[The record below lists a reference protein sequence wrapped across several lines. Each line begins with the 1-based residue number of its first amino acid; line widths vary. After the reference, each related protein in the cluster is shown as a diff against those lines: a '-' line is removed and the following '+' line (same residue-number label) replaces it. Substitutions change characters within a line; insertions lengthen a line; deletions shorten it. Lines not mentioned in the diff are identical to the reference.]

1 MQTRMKNVARVVAA
15 GALVAVVG
23 GQALAANVVA
33 PSTSQ
38 ASNNRP
44 RIKIPKPMPK
54 PNPDPHNGEYDQA
67 DLWAKTVV
75 TTFANFNEPN
85 AKLIYN
91 AEIMNVGTQDFQGS
105 RIVWLVATPKG
116 GNPVTLAKKTLTSL
130 KKGKT
135 FSFSVDQPKW
145 VNADTKLSLSI
156 DPGDFNPGNDTWDIS
171 KEPPVKQPG

>member
-1 MQTRMKNVARVVAA
+1 MQTRSAQTLFRVVAA
-15 GALVAVVG
+15 GALVTLVG
-23 GQALAANVVA
+23 GQALAAKPEETPSKEA
-33 PSTSQ
+33 PKS
-38 ASNNRP
+38 RP
-44 RIKIPKPMPK
+44 RIKIPKPTPK
-54 PNPDPHNGEYDQA
+54 PNAGGEYDQA

-116 GNPVTLAKKTLTSL
+116 GNPVILAKKTLTSL

-135 FSFSVDQPKW
+135 YTFGVDQPKW

-171 KEPPVKQPG
+171 KEPQVKQPG